1 MVLKTQGPPAGSAG
15 YAGEESGGQCGGAQD
30 TLSPKFLSLCMNH
43 GMRGADVSLVSAE
56 AQATSVRKP
65 SKDHTW
71 VTPGPG
77 ILQKEEG
84 GAGARGR
91 IVQKNRALCCAGE
104 RGGETL
110 GGQSGSVAGFGVQP
124 ACTLSHWLSSL
135 LNDPGRD
142 VVLHRSMAEVR

>member
-71 VTPGPG
+71 VTPGPRS
-77 ILQKEEG
+77 LQKEEG
-84 GAGARGR
+84 GGSQRA
-91 IVQKNRALCCAGE
+91 NRAEEPSFVLCRRARWRDAG
-104 RGGETL
+104 RPVWVSGWLWGAAGL
-110 GGQSGSVAGFGVQP
+110 HAVSLALQSP
-124 ACTLSHWLSSL
+124 
-135 LNDPGRD
+135 
-142 VVLHRSMAEVR
+142 E

>member
-43 GMRGADVSLVSAE
+43 GMRGVDVSLVSAE

-84 GAGARGR
+84 GREPEGELCRRTELCAVQESEVERRWAASLGQWLALGCSRPARC
-91 IVQKNRALCCAGE
+91 L
-104 RGGETL
+104 T
-110 GGQSGSVAGFGVQP
+110 GSPV
-124 ACTLSHWLSSL
+124 S
-135 LNDPGRD
+135 
-142 VVLHRSMAEVR
+142 